1 MVELLSASLPHFLQ
15 VDQELTLYLK
25 SSLPSFLF
33 LNCVL
38 SQSLDTLLPLHVDVK
53 SVGERHPL
61 GSINEL
67 VGMLIASVLIAND
80 AVVNIKV
87 IDAQSAMLL
96 E

>member
-1 MVELLSASLPHFLQ
+1 
-15 VDQELTLYLK
+15 
-25 SSLPSFLF
+25 
-33 LNCVL
+33 
-38 SQSLDTLLPLHVDVK
+38 LDTLLPLHVDVK
-53 SVGERHPL
+53 PVGERHPL

-87 IDAQSAMLL
+87 IDAQSAVLI